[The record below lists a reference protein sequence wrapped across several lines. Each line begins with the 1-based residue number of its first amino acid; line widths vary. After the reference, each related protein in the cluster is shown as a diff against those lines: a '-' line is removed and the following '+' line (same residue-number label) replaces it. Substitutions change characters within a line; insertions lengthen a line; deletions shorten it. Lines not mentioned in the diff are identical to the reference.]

1 MRQIYVYELKASF
14 ASFQVQLLERGLPC
28 RVKALS
34 IFQNWPAR
42 PFPS

>member
-34 IFQNWPAR
+34 IFQN
-42 PFPS
+42 